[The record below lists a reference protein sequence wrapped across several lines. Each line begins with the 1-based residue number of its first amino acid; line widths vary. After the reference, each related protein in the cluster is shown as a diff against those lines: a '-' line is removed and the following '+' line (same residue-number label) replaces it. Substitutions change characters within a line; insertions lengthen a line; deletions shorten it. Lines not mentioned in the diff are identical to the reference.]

1 MNKLKFTGILFLM
14 SLSLL
19 GIIAVQWVWMHNAI
33 TTKEEQFDQQVK
45 QAIARAALRIE
56 RNQNANF
63 LSSMFRGMP
72 QIQLKHNFFSSE
84 NNRVKDSLLIE
95 FNEFWQDKSS
105 DKLVIKND
113 QQVSVEKKFH
123 NGMET
128 IVYGFDTIIEKGHSS
143 QRIQTYSSF
152 TKPSGISMNQNQPD
166 NSTKP
171 MQAHFNDVMEQMVLE
186 FSIRDVPMEE
196 RLAYSVIAPTID
208 YELKNIGI
216 PLKYEYA
223 ITNFRGNLYPKLKTK
238 GFNNKNKSQ
247 IYKTTLFPNDIL
259 MQSDQLLVQFPEKR
273 NYLLNSVI
281 WPFSGSMVFTF
292 IILFTFYYTLKT
304 IYNQKKVSEI
314 KTDFINNMTHEFK
327 TPIAT
332 ISLAADAISNP
343 LIISIPEKVL
353 QFAGIIKEENHR
365 MNRQVESVLKMAL
378 IDKKDFNLNMVETR
392 IHPLIAKAVKNISL
406 QVEQKGGQITT
417 DLSAV
422 NDVIKADE
430 THFINIIYNLLDNAN
445 KYSLDAPPAIHVATY
460 KNSGY
465 LVIAISDKGIGMDKE
480 TLNRIF
486 EKFYREPTGNVHT
499 VKGFGLGLSYVKA
512 IVMQFKGDI
521 SVKSQ
526 KGKGSTFEI
535 KFPIKDGH

>member
-166 NSTKP
+166 NS
-171 MQAHFNDVMEQMVLE
+171 D
-186 FSIRDVPMEE
+186 S
-196 RLAYSVIAPTID
+196 
-208 YELKNIGI
+208 
-216 PLKYEYA
+216 
-223 ITNFRGNLYPKLKTK
+223 
-238 GFNNKNKSQ
+238 
-247 IYKTTLFPNDIL
+247 
-259 MQSDQLLVQFPEKR
+259 
-273 NYLLNSVI
+273 
-281 WPFSGSMVFTF
+281 
-292 IILFTFYYTLKT
+292 
-304 IYNQKKVSEI
+304 
-314 KTDFINNMTHEFK
+314 
-327 TPIAT
+327 
-332 ISLAADAISNP
+332 
-343 LIISIPEKVL
+343 
-353 QFAGIIKEENHR
+353 
-365 MNRQVESVLKMAL
+365 
-378 IDKKDFNLNMVETR
+378 
-392 IHPLIAKAVKNISL
+392 
-406 QVEQKGGQITT
+406 
-417 DLSAV
+417 
-422 NDVIKADE
+422 
-430 THFINIIYNLLDNAN
+430 
-445 KYSLDAPPAIHVATY
+445 
-460 KNSGY
+460 
-465 LVIAISDKGIGMDKE
+465 
-480 TLNRIF
+480 
-486 EKFYREPTGNVHT
+486 FYR
-499 VKGFGLGLSYVKA
+499 
-512 IVMQFKGDI
+512 
-521 SVKSQ
+521 
-526 KGKGSTFEI
+526 
-535 KFPIKDGH
+535 